1 MQLGFGLHRS
11 NTNRLCGM
19 KLETNEKEKA
29 KKRRACERDR
39 TKVDAG
45 WPVIYDISKSISRA
59 FEGFV
64 LLQSAEL
71 KFGSAPTDDSAKI
84 VICRWQHA
92 QSTVISIQLRS
103 KCLPSIAGCVLE
115 VTGESGPIRFDF
127 FHALITPVF
136 ASTPL
141 LL

>member
-1 MQLGFGLHRS
+1 
-11 NTNRLCGM
+11 M
-19 KLETNEKEKA
+19 KLETNEKEQA

-39 TKVDAG
+39 TKVEAG

-71 KFGSAPTDDSAKI
+71 KFGSAPTDDDSAKI

-92 QSTVISIQLRS
+92 QSTVISTTKVQVFVVNRRMRS
-103 KCLPSIAGCVLE
+103 GSD
-115 VTGESGPIRFDF
+115 R
-127 FHALITPVF
+127 
-136 ASTPL
+136 
-141 LL
+141 

>member
-1 MQLGFGLHRS
+1 
-11 NTNRLCGM
+11 M

-39 TKVDAG
+39 TKVEAG

-64 LLQSAEL
+64 PLQSAEL

-92 QSTVISIQLRS
+92 QSTVISTT
-103 KCLPSIAGCVLE
+103 KVE
-115 VTGESGPIRFDF
+115 VFVVNRRMRCGSDR
-127 FHALITPVF
+127 
-136 ASTPL
+136 
-141 LL
+141 